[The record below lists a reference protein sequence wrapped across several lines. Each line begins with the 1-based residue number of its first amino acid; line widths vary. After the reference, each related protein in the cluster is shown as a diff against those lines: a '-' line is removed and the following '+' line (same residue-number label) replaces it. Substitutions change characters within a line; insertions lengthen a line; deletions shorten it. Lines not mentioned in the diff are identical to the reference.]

1 MASGDAWIMTVVRP
15 LVDALYDS
23 DEYSDS
29 LLVNSVID
37 LWLRMF

>member
-1 MASGDAWIMTVVRP
+1 MTVVRP

-23 DEYSDS
+23 GERSDS

>member
-1 MASGDAWIMTVVRP
+1 MTVVRP

-37 LWLRMF
+37 M